1 VNAEPQIL
9 RCNISHVEGPGIKI
23 QRGSH
28 AKIQL
33 CEITECTTGIH
44 SVSGDPDIFMNMIRK
59 NKENGIHIITKNG
72 LRSDAVVRYNW
83 VEKNLEDGIAVEG
96 EENYAR
102 IEKNHHI
109 C

>member
-1 VNAEPQIL
+1 
-9 RCNISHVEGPGIKI
+9 
-23 QRGSH
+23 
-28 AKIQL
+28 
-33 CEITECTTGIH
+33 
-44 SVSGDPDIFMNMIRK
+44 MNKIRK
-59 NKENGIHIITKNG
+59 NKENGILITTKNG
-72 LRSDAVVRYNW
+72 LRSDAIVRYNW